1 MKSPKV
7 IYILLLF
14 IFISLLG
21 FLSFQIYDNSKAKL
35 VNKEYSTL
43 RSLSMM
49 TENAISDFAS
59 KRFDD
64 LGTLSSFPEIQKMT
78 AKGKIVIEKY
88 YYNHKNLIKDVT
100 RLDTN
105 GIIIYTTSKN
115 KDEVIGK
122 DVSYQKHNRIILK
135 ERVPYVSDIF
145 KTVQGFWAISFAYP
159 VFSDNGKF
167 FGVISFLV
175 DPVVISHNYLI
186 PQNYLNQILPYLIS
200 QDGRILYSPYKNEIG
215 DRLSRFN
222 KANAKM
228 EFFSSLTHSGQVE
241 YSKLSFVDSTDNDN
255 GVVKYLATVSTIN
268 LPNRKWFL
276 VITVPTTY
284 VFKELDKVQNS
295 FLNLDALLFLFIF
308 AATFL
313 FYRIDKRANN
323 KLIEQKALFE
333 TVSKKTGILVYNINL
348 QKNSV
353 IIEGRAENVIGYK
366 SSEIDGFTLDKMKSL
381 IHPEDREMYDIREK
395 EALLHRAESGT
406 LEYRIR
412 NKKGRYVYV
421 EDNFS
426 FIKNNSGEPIRKIG
440 SLKDITYKKIAE
452 EELIK
457 YEQEL
462 ENLVEERTQALEK
475 VARDL
480 EIELDEKKRRE
491 EELEEAK
498 RKADAANKMKSEF
511 LAQMSHEI
519 RTPINTILSHT
530 SLVRLDLDDQM
541 DEDMQLS
548 FKAIE
553 NASQRIV
560 RTVEL
565 ILNMADLQTGSYEA
579 HLHKYDLFSDILRR
593 LSMELMPIAEGKGL
607 RLIIETP
614 EVDTTAY
621 VDEFSMRQILSNL
634 IDNAIKYTE
643 KGYVKV
649 VFNRD
654 EQNRLV
660 VSISD
665 TGIGIKEEYLP
676 NLFDAFS
683 QEMQGYTR
691 KFEGNGLGLA
701 LVKKYAIINKIDIT
715 VETEVGK
722 GTTFNLIFNE
732 TDKSEEE
739 N

>member
-1 MKSPKV
+1 MKSPKI
-7 IYILLLF
+7 IYILILF
-14 IFISLLG
+14 IFISLWG
-21 FLSFQIYDNSKAKL
+21 IISFQIYNKSKEKL
-35 VNKEYSTL
+35 VNKEYATL
-43 RSLSMM
+43 RSLALM

-59 KRFDD
+59 KRLDD
-64 LGTLSSFPEIQKMT
+64 LGTLSSFPEIQNMT
-78 AKGKIVIEKY
+78 DKAKFVIEKY
-88 YYNHKNLIKDVT
+88 FYNHKNLIKAVT

-115 KDEVIGK
+115 KEEVIGK

-145 KTVQGFWAISFAYP
+145 KTVQGYWAISFAYP
-159 VFSDNGKF
+159 VFDDNGKF

-175 DPVVISHNYLI
+175 DPVVISHKYLI
-186 PQNYLNQILPYLIS
+186 PQSYLDQVSPYLIS
-200 QDGRILYSPYKNEIG
+200 QDGRILYSPYKNEFG
-215 DRLSRFN
+215 DRLNRFN
-222 KANAKM
+222 KKNAKM
-228 EFFSSLTHSGQVE
+228 KFFSSLTHCSGVVH
-241 YSKLSFVDSTDNDN
+241 SKLSYVDSTENN
-255 GVVKYLATVSTIN
+255 GVVKYLAAVSTIN

-276 VITVPTTY
+276 IITVPTTY
-284 VFKELDKVQNS
+284 VFKELDEVQNS
-295 FLNLDALLFLFIF
+295 FLNLNVLLLLFLFTASF
-308 AATFL
+308 F
-313 FYRIDKRANN
+313 FYRIEKRANN

-333 TVSKKTGILVYNINL
+333 TVSKKTGILVYNINM

-366 SSEIDGFTLDKMKSL
+366 SSELDGFTLDKMKSL

-395 EALLHRAESGT
+395 EAILHKAESGT

-462 ENLVEERTQALEK
+462 ENLVEERTKALEI

-519 RTPINTILSHT
+519 RTPINTILSHA
-530 SLVRLDLDDQM
+530 SLFRIDLEDRM
-541 DEDMQLS
+541 NEDMLVS

-579 HLHKYDLFSDILRR
+579 HPHKYDLFSDILRR
-593 LSMELMPIAEGKGL
+593 ISMELMPIAEEKGL
-607 RLIIETP
+607 QLIIETP

-660 VSISD
+660 ISISD

-701 LVKKYAIINKIDIT
+701 LVKKYAIINNIDIT

-732 TDKSEEE
+732 ADAFEEE
-739 N
+739 S